1 MAIGP
6 PEPIDTSNRPG
17 HVAPTR
23 EAVAL
28 RQSRIDNRDVSRII
42 AHARNRDK
50 VPHDKAQAIRE
61 SAAVCKSE
69 VPTLL
74 QGDQGASEDMRRSL
88 PPSPQTSKR
97 QTASDGHPSRD
108 AEPEAAQTTSRTA
121 AKSLTPLPCRGTHF
135 PLPTL
140 WAILRW
146 PLAPAPN
153 EATYGRNR
161 SGFTPR
167 SGFFLPVKYQ
177 FSEKRLL
184 ERLVLNVVKKSQST

>member
-28 RQSRIDNRDVSRII
+28 RQSRIDNRDVSRMI

-121 AKSLTPLPCRGTHF
+121 AKSLTPLPCRGT
-135 PLPTL
+135 L
-140 WAILRW
+140 
-146 PLAPAPN
+146 PLADAVGDSPMAPGTGPQRGHVRPKPLRVHPP
-153 EATYGRNR
+153 ER
-161 SGFTPR
+161 
-167 SGFFLPVKYQ
+167 FFFACQVPIFRKTAARAL
-177 FSEKRLL
+177 SA
-184 ERLVLNVVKKSQST
+184 